1 MAETGLSDLAIRKIR
16 SDPKRRT
23 EIWDTRLP
31 GFGVRVFPSGVK
43 SFVLVYRHLGRTRR
57 MTLGRYPV
65 TGLAEARAK
74 ALDALKLIDVGT
86 DPQADAET
94 AGHPERYTF
103 EQAVRSFVKLH
114 CERHNRPVTARD
126 TERILNNQ
134 FVSRWAKRD
143 IREITKT
150 DILKVLDDTVEAGHP
165 SAANHALSAIRKF
178 FNWCVERGMLA
189 SSPCFGVKKPA
200 PNNERD
206 RVLDIGEMAAVWNG
220 ADLVGYPFGPI
231 VKLLML
237 TAQRR
242 NEVSC
247 IQRSQLDLKAK
258 TWTLPAEL
266 TKNGRQHV
274 LPLAP
279 QTVTL
284 LRALPHFTSD
294 YVFPARGE
302 NPAFAH
308 FSRGKVKLDALAGVK
323 NWTLHDLRRSVATHL
338 AKLGVAPHVIER
350 ILNHVSGT
358 FGGVA
363 GVYNRFQYLD
373 EMRRALAMWEA
384 HLAKAIKNAGSQR

>member
-1 MAETGLSDLAIRKIR
+1 MAEAGLSDLAIRKITP
-16 SDPKRRT
+16 DPKRRT
-23 EIWDTRLP
+23 EIWDARLP
-31 GFGVRVFPSGVK
+31 GFGLRVFPSGVK
-43 SFVLVYRHLGRTRR
+43 SFVLVYRHLGRPRR

-74 ALDALKLIDVGT
+74 ALDALKLIDAGT
-86 DPQADAET
+86 DPQGEAEAT
-94 AGHPERYTF
+94 GHPERYTF

-143 IREITKT
+143 IRELTKT
-150 DILKVLDDTVEAGHP
+150 DILKVLDDIVEEGLP
-165 SAANHALSAIRKF
+165 SAANHALAAIRKF
-178 FNWCVERGMLA
+178 FNWCVERGMLDA
-189 SSPCFGVKKPA
+189 SPCLGIKKPA
-200 PNNERD
+200 PNNTRD
-206 RVLDIGEMAAVWNG
+206 RVLDMGEMAAVWKG
-220 ADLVGYPFGPI
+220 AELVGYPFGPI

-237 TAQRR
+237 TGQRR
-242 NEVSC
+242 NEVASM
-247 IQRSQLDLKAK
+247 QWSQLDFKAK

-274 LPLAP
+274 LPLTP

-284 LRALPHFTSD
+284 LRALPRFTSD

-308 FSRGKVKLDALAGVK
+308 FSRGKVKLDALSGVK
-323 NWTLHDLRRSVATHL
+323 DWTLHDLRRSAATHL

-373 EMRRALAMWEA
+373 EMRAALAKWEA
-384 HLAKAIKNAGSQR
+384 QLARIVAAKSG

>member
-1 MAETGLSDLAIRKIR
+1 MSEVGLSDLAIRKIKP
-16 SDPKRRT
+16 DPNRRT
-23 EIWDTRLP
+23 EIWDARLP

-43 SFVLVYRHLGRTRR
+43 SFVLVYRHFGRPRR

-65 TGLAEARAK
+65 TGLAEARGK
-74 ALDALKLIDVGT
+74 ALDALKLIDAGT
-86 DPQADAET
+86 DPQADADT
-94 AGHPERYTF
+94 AGTAGRYTF
-103 EQAVRSFVKLH
+103 EQAKRSFVKLH

-134 FVSRWAKRD
+134 FISRWAKRD
-143 IREITKT
+143 IREISKT
-150 DILKVLDDTVEAGHP
+150 DILKVLDDIVEDGLP

-178 FNWCVERGMLA
+178 FNWCVERGMLE
-189 SSPCFGVKKPA
+189 SSPCLGVKKPA
-200 PNNERD
+200 ANNARD
-206 RVLDIGEMAAVWNG
+206 RVLDIGEMAAVWSG

-231 VKLLML
+231 VKMLML

-242 NEVSC
+242 NEVAS
-247 IQRSQLDLKAK
+247 IQWSQLDFEAN

-274 LPLAP
+274 LPIAP
-279 QTVTL
+279 QAAAL
-284 LRALPHFTSD
+284 LRSLPHFTSD

-302 NPAFAH
+302 NPVFAH
-308 FSRGKVKLDALAGVK
+308 FSRGKLKLDALAGVK

-350 ILNHVSGT
+350 LLNHVSGT

-373 EMRRALAMWEA
+373 EMRSALELWEA
-384 HLAKAIKNAGSQR
+384 HLAAAIKKAGSQG

>member
-1 MAETGLSDLAIRKIR
+1 MAETGLSDLAIRKITP
-16 SDPKRRT
+16 DPKRRT
-23 EIWDTRLP
+23 EIWDARLP
-31 GFGVRVFPSGVK
+31 GFGLRVFPSGVK
-43 SFVLVYRHLGRTRR
+43 SFVLVYRHLGRPRR

-74 ALDALKLIDVGT
+74 ALDALKLIDAGT
-86 DPQADAET
+86 DPQADAEST
-94 AGHPERYTF
+94 EHPERYTF

-143 IREITKT
+143 IRELTKT
-150 DILKVLDDTVEAGHP
+150 DILKVLDDIVEEGLP
-165 SAANHALSAIRKF
+165 SAANHALAAIRKF
-178 FNWCVERGMLA
+178 FNWCVERGMLEA
-189 SSPCFGVKKPA
+189 SPCLGIKKPA
-200 PNNERD
+200 PNNTRD
-206 RVLDIGEMAAVWNG
+206 RVLDIGEMAAVWKS
-220 ADLVGYPFGPI
+220 AELVGYPFGPI

-237 TAQRR
+237 TGQRR
-242 NEVSC
+242 NEVANM
-247 IQRSQLDLKAK
+247 QWSQLDFEAK

-274 LPLAP
+274 LPLTP

-308 FSRGKVKLDALAGVK
+308 FSRGKVKLDALSGVK
-323 NWTLHDLRRSVATHL
+323 DWTLHDLRRSAATHL

-373 EMRRALAMWEA
+373 EMRKALAMWES
-384 HLAKAIKNAGSQR
+384 HLANAIKRARSQS

>member
-1 MAETGLSDLAIRKIR
+1 MAETGLSDLAIRKITP
-16 SDPKRRT
+16 DPKRRT
-23 EIWDTRLP
+23 EIWDARLP
-31 GFGVRVFPSGVK
+31 GFGLRVFPSGVK
-43 SFVLVYRHLGRTRR
+43 SFILVYRHLGRPRR

-74 ALDALKLIDVGT
+74 ALDALKLIDAGT
-86 DPQADAET
+86 DPQGEAEAT
-94 AGHPERYTF
+94 GHPERYTF

-143 IREITKT
+143 IRELTKT
-150 DILKVLDDTVEAGHP
+150 DILKVLDDIVEEGLP
-165 SAANHALSAIRKF
+165 SAANHALAAIRKF
-178 FNWCVERGMLA
+178 FNWCVERGMLDA
-189 SSPCFGVKKPA
+189 SPCLGIKKPA
-200 PNNERD
+200 PNNTRD
-206 RVLDIGEMAAVWNG
+206 RVLDMGEMAAVWKG
-220 ADLVGYPFGPI
+220 AELVGYPFGPI

-242 NEVSC
+242 NEVASM
-247 IQRSQLDLKAK
+247 QWSQLDFKAK

-274 LPLAP
+274 LPLTP

-308 FSRGKVKLDALAGVK
+308 FSRGKVKLDALSGVK
-323 NWTLHDLRRSVATHL
+323 DWTLHDLRRSAATHL

-373 EMRRALAMWEA
+373 EMRAALAKWEA
-384 HLAKAIKNAGSQR
+384 QLARQVAAKSG

>member
-1 MAETGLSDLAIRKIR
+1 MAEAGLSDLAIRKITP
-16 SDPKRRT
+16 DPKRRT
-23 EIWDTRLP
+23 EIWDARLP
-31 GFGVRVFPSGVK
+31 GFGLRVFPSGVK
-43 SFVLVYRHLGRTRR
+43 SFVLVYRHLGRPRR

-74 ALDALKLIDVGT
+74 ALDALKLIDAGT
-86 DPQADAET
+86 DPQADAEST
-94 AGHPERYTF
+94 GHPERYTF

-143 IREITKT
+143 IRELTKT
-150 DILKVLDDTVEAGHP
+150 DILKVLDDIVEEGLP
-165 SAANHALSAIRKF
+165 SAANHALAAIRKF
-178 FNWCVERGMLA
+178 FNWCVERGMLDA
-189 SSPCFGVKKPA
+189 SPCLGIKKPA
-200 PNNERD
+200 PNNTRD
-206 RVLDIGEMAAVWNG
+206 RVLDMGEMAAVWKG
-220 ADLVGYPFGPI
+220 AELVGYPFGPI

-237 TAQRR
+237 TGQRR
-242 NEVSC
+242 NEVASM
-247 IQRSQLDLKAK
+247 QWSQLDFKAK
-258 TWTLPAEL
+258 AWTLPAEL

-274 LPLAP
+274 LPLTP

-308 FSRGKVKLDALAGVK
+308 FSRGKVKLDALSGTK
-323 NWTLHDLRRSVATHL
+323 DWTLHDLRRSAATHL

-373 EMRRALAMWEA
+373 EMRAALAKWEA
-384 HLAKAIKNAGSQR
+384 QLARQVAAKSG

>member
-1 MAETGLSDLAIRKIR
+1 MSEAGLSDLAIRKIKP
-16 SDPKRRT
+16 DPKRRT
-23 EIWDTRLP
+23 EIWDARLP

-43 SFVLVYRHLGRTRR
+43 SFVLVYRHLGRPRR

-65 TGLAEARAK
+65 TGLAEARGK
-74 ALDALKLIDVGT
+74 ALDALKLIDAGT
-86 DPQADAET
+86 DPQADADT
-94 AGHPERYTF
+94 ADAADRYTF

-150 DILKVLDDTVEAGHP
+150 DILKVLDHIVEEGLP

-189 SSPCFGVKKPA
+189 TSPCLGIKKPA
-200 PNNERD
+200 PNNARE

-220 ADLVGYPFGPI
+220 AELVGYPFGQI

-242 NEVSC
+242 NEVAS
-247 IQRSQLDLKAK
+247 IQRSQIYFDAN

-279 QTVTL
+279 QAASLLQTL
-284 LRALPHFTSD
+284 PQFTSD

-302 NPAFAH
+302 NPVFAH
-308 FSRGKVKLDALAGVK
+308 FSRGKLKLDALAGVK
-323 NWTLHDLRRSVATHL
+323 DWTLHDLRRSVATHL

-373 EMRRALAMWEA
+373 EMRNALAMWET
-384 HLAKAIKNAGSQR
+384 HLAEAIRKAGLQR